1 MADFPYFPTIGTNV
15 CIYPQS
21 GCATYTDS
29 VHRLVLFG
37 GDVLRRVLCV
47 LVPPPIEEIGQAVLF
62 SLQPSVYMSFST
74 SFIARTQVLFYS
86 I

>member
-15 CIYPQS
+15 CVYPQS

-47 LVPPPIEEIGQAVLF
+47 FVPPPIEEIGQAVL
-62 SLQPSVYMSFST
+62 
-74 SFIARTQVLFYS
+74 LFFATVCIYVV
-86 I
+86 